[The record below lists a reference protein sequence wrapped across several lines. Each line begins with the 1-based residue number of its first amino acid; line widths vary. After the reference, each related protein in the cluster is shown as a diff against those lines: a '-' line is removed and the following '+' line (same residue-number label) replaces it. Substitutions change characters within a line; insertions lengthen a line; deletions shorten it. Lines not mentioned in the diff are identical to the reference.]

1 MYVVIEIICQQIIIA
16 MMQRHEE
23 PWPNV
28 VFTTSGLWKLSL
40 SSCEMYAQLWCCIA
54 QDRDFCEMN
63 INPGPYQAKYQSSII
78 CHLRFQKRCRCKKVQ
93 TYLSFITF
101 IEFFNKRTYLHISN
115 FFQDGFLRMTFSS
128 IVLLRFESI
137 FEIRAQPNFYLKLY
151 SPFIWDWEMNSSN
164 FLPKTRPLFC

>member
-1 MYVVIEIICQQIIIA
+1 MCIISKQKLQMYVVIEIICQQIIIA

-54 QDRDFCEMN
+54 QDRDFCELN
-63 INPGPYQAKYQSSII
+63 INPGPYQANHEPSII
-78 CHLRFQKRCRCKKVQ
+78 CHLRFQKSCRCKKVQ

-101 IEFFNKRTYLHISN
+101 YRILWQKNLLIYIKL
-115 FFQDGFLRMTFSS
+115 FSRW
-128 IVLLRFESI
+128 L
-137 FEIRAQPNFYLKLY
+137 
-151 SPFIWDWEMNSSN
+151 SSN
-164 FLPKTRPLFC
+164 DFFFHCSLFTS

>member
-1 MYVVIEIICQQIIIA
+1 MCIISKQKLQMYVVTEIICQQIIIA

-28 VFTTSGLWKLSL
+28 VFTTSGVWKLSL

-54 QDRDFCEMN
+54 QDRDFCEIN

-101 IEFFNKRTYLHISN
+101 IEFFNKRTYIYIKL
-115 FFQDGFLRMTFSS
+115 FSRW
-128 IVLLRFESI
+128 L
-137 FEIRAQPNFYLKLY
+137 
-151 SPFIWDWEMNSSN
+151 SSN
-164 FLPKTRPLFC
+164 DFFFHCSFEVWINIWN